1 MTEKEYLELANLLY
15 PGAQDISFYLNK
27 YPNRNISG
35 EVTRLGPSPTGYLHI
50 GQVYQSLIHRM
61 LANSTNGIFYLRL
74 EDTDNKRE
82 VENAGVIAYDML
94 VKLGLTPDEGY
105 RGKLPEI
112 GNYGPYKQSERI
124 EIYNAFARELVKRGR
139 AFPCFCKDSENL
151 EEIKRKREEELSEN
165 DNLTEHDPC
174 RDLTLEEIKE
184 NLKQGKKFALR
195 LLSIGDS
202 TKTHEFV
209 DAIKGKKE
217 LRENAR
223 DDVLIKSNGIPVYAF
238 AHVVDDTLMHTTII
252 VRGQE
257 WYQSL
262 PVHIEL
268 SRAFGFKPFKYA
280 HTPNIC
286 VLDEN
291 GNKRKIS
298 KRKDSFADVRFFL
311 NKGYPI
317 NAIIE
322 YLLTLLNSD
331 FELWRKNNPDL
342 PYTKFPFSL
351 KKIGVTNPL
360 FDFMKLDNISKTI
373 ISRYTAMDVY
383 DSAINWAHEW
393 NKEDLKVLEENK
405 DVLLKVL
412 SIDRGGD
419 RPRKDITYFSEILSL
434 YDYVLPNFKLAEANI
449 DNLDK
454 DNVKNFINEYSKQ
467 FTQFA
472 DNSEWFDNLKQVASK
487 FNFVDNKTY
496 KQNPEMFA
504 GNITDASK
512 LVRLAITGRTDSP
525 NLFEIMKI
533 LGVNECETRLNDF
546 IIKIYWYYDIIVLK
560 KSLNII

>member
-1 MTEKEYLELANLLY
+1 MTEKEYIELANLLY
-15 PGAQDISFYLNK
+15 PDTQDISFYLNK
-27 YPNRNISG
+27 YPNRNVSG

-50 GQVYQSLIHRM
+50 GQVYQSIVHRM
-61 LANSTNGIFYLRL
+61 LANETNGIFYLRL
-74 EDTDNKRE
+74 EDTDSKRE
-82 VENAGVIAYDML
+82 VDYAGEIAYDML
-94 VKLGLTPDEGY
+94 TRLGLTPDEGY
-105 RGKLPEI
+105 AGANPEI
-112 GNYGPYKQSERI
+112 GNYGPYKQSDRI
-124 EIYNAFARELVKRGR
+124 EIYHAFAHELVKRGR

-165 DNLTEHDPC
+165 EYLIDHDPC
-174 RDLTLEEIKE
+174 RNLTIDEIKE

-195 LLSIGDS
+195 LLSVGDS
-202 TKTHEFV
+202 NKTHEFV

-223 DDVLIKSNGIPVYAF
+223 DDVLIKSNGVPVYAF
-238 AHVVDDTLMHTTII
+238 AHIVDDTLMHTSII

-268 SRAFGFKPFKYA
+268 SRAFGFAPFKYA

-331 FELWRKNNPDL
+331 FEMWRKNNPDL
-342 PYTKFPFSL
+342 PYTKFPFGL

-373 ISRYTAMDVY
+373 ISHYSAEEVY
-383 DSAINWAHEW
+383 NSAITWAREW
-393 NKEDLKVLEENK
+393 NKDDLKVLEENK
-405 DVLLKVL
+405 DVLIKVL

-434 YDYVLPNFKLAEANI
+434 YNYILPNFKLSDIDVGNI
-449 DNLDK
+449 DK
-454 DNVKNFINEYSKQ
+454 VIAKNFIKKYSEQ
-467 FTQFA
+467 YVQLS
-472 DNSEWFDNLKQVASK
+472 DNAEWFENLKQVAFS

-496 KQNPEMFA
+496 KQNPEMYA

-533 LGVNECETRLNDF
+533 LGTTECKNRLNLF
-546 IIKIYWYYDIIVLK
+546 VLN
-560 KSLNII
+560 LNQ

>member
-1 MTEKEYLELANLLY
+1 MTEKEYIELANLLY
-15 PGAQDISFYLNK
+15 PDTQDISFYLNK
-27 YPNRNISG
+27 YPNRNVSG

-50 GQVYQSLIHRM
+50 GQVYQSIVHRM
-61 LANSTNGIFYLRL
+61 LANETNGIFYLRL
-74 EDTDNKRE
+74 EDTDSKRE
-82 VENAGVIAYDML
+82 VDYAGEIAYDML
-94 VKLGLTPDEGY
+94 TRLGLTPDEGY
-105 RGKLPEI
+105 RGSNPEI
-112 GNYGPYKQSERI
+112 GNYGPYKQSNRI
-124 EIYNAFARELVKRGR
+124 EIYHAFAHELVKRGR

-165 DNLTEHDPC
+165 ENLIDHDPC
-174 RDLTLEEIKE
+174 RNLTLDEIKN

-195 LLSIGDS
+195 LLSVGDS
-202 TKTHEFV
+202 NKTHEFV

-223 DDVLIKSNGIPVYAF
+223 DDVLIKSNGVPVYAF
-238 AHVVDDTLMHTTII
+238 AHIVDDTLMHTSII

-268 SRAFGFKPFKYA
+268 SRAFGFAPFKYA

-331 FELWRKNNPDL
+331 FEMWRKNNPDL

-373 ISRYTAMDVY
+373 ISHYSAEEVY
-383 DSAINWAHEW
+383 NNAITWAREW
-393 NKEDLKVLEENK
+393 NKDDLKVLEENK
-405 DVLLKVL
+405 DVLIKVL

-434 YDYVLPNFKLAEANI
+434 YNYILPNFKLSDIDVDNI
-449 DNLDK
+449 DK
-454 DNVKNFINEYSKQ
+454 QIAKNFIKKYSEQ
-467 FTQFA
+467 YVQLS
-472 DNSEWFDNLKQVASK
+472 DNAEWFENLKQVAFS

-496 KQNPEMFA
+496 KQNPEMYA

-533 LGVNECETRLNDF
+533 LGTTECKNRLNNF
-546 IIKIYWYYDIIVLK
+546 IEKII
-560 KSLNII
+560 

>member
-1 MTEKEYLELANLLY
+1 MTEKEYIELANLLY
-15 PGAQDISFYLNK
+15 PDTQDISFYLNK
-27 YPNRNISG
+27 YPNRNVSG

-50 GQVYQSLIHRM
+50 GQVYQSIVHRM
-61 LANSTNGIFYLRL
+61 LANETNGIFYLRL
-74 EDTDNKRE
+74 EDTDSKRE
-82 VENAGVIAYDML
+82 VDYAGEIAYDML
-94 VKLGLTPDEGY
+94 TRLGLTPDEGY
-105 RGKLPEI
+105 RGANLEI
-112 GNYGPYKQSERI
+112 GNYGPYKQSDRI
-124 EIYNAFARELVKRGR
+124 EIYHAFAHELVKRGR

-165 DNLTEHDPC
+165 DNLIDHDPC
-174 RDLTLEEIKE
+174 RNLTLDEIKN

-195 LLSIGDS
+195 LLSVGDS
-202 TKTHEFV
+202 NKTHELV

-223 DDVLIKSNGIPVYAF
+223 DDVLIKSNGVPVYAF
-238 AHVVDDTLMHTTII
+238 AHIVDDTLMHTSII

-268 SRAFGFKPFKYA
+268 SRAFGFAPFKYA

-331 FELWRKNNPDL
+331 FEMWRKNNPDL

-373 ISRYTAMDVY
+373 ISHYSAEEVY
-383 DSAINWAHEW
+383 NNAITWAREW
-393 NKEDLKVLEENK
+393 NKDDLKVLEENK
-405 DVLLKVL
+405 DVLIKVL

-434 YDYVLPNFKLAEANI
+434 YNYILPNFKLSDIDVGNI
-449 DNLDK
+449 DK
-454 DNVKNFINEYSKQ
+454 VIAKNFIKKYSEQ
-467 FTQFA
+467 YVQLS
-472 DNSEWFDNLKQVASK
+472 DNAEWFENLKQVAFS

-496 KQNPEMFA
+496 KQNPEMYA

-533 LGVNECETRLNDF
+533 LGTTECKNRLNSF
-546 IIKIYWYYDIIVLK
+546 VLK
-560 KSLNII
+560 LN

>member
-1 MTEKEYLELANLLY
+1 MTEKEYIELANLLY
-15 PGAQDISFYLNK
+15 PDTQDISFYLNK
-27 YPNRNISG
+27 YPNRNVSG

-50 GQVYQSLIHRM
+50 GQVYQSIVHRM
-61 LANSTNGIFYLRL
+61 LANETNGIFYLRL
-74 EDTDNKRE
+74 EDTDSKRE
-82 VENAGVIAYDML
+82 VDYAGEIAYDML
-94 VKLGLTPDEGY
+94 TRLGLTPDEGY
-105 RGKLPEI
+105 AGANPEI
-112 GNYGPYKQSERI
+112 GDYGPYKQSNRI
-124 EIYNAFARELVKRGR
+124 EIYHAFAHELVKRGR

-151 EEIKRKREEELSEN
+151 DEIKRKREEELSEN
-165 DNLTEHDPC
+165 ENLIDHDPC
-174 RDLTLEEIKE
+174 RNLTIDEIKE

-195 LLSIGDS
+195 LLSVGDS
-202 TKTHEFV
+202 NKTHEFV

-223 DDVLIKSNGIPVYAF
+223 DDVLIKSNGVPVYAF
-238 AHVVDDTLMHTTII
+238 AHIVDDTLMHTSII

-268 SRAFGFKPFKYA
+268 SRAFGFAPFKYA

-331 FELWRKNNPDL
+331 FEMWRKNNPDL

-373 ISRYTAMDVY
+373 ISHYSAEEVY
-383 DSAINWAHEW
+383 NNAITWAREW
-393 NKEDLKVLEENK
+393 NKDDLKVLEENK
-405 DVLLKVL
+405 DVLIKVL

-434 YDYVLPNFKLAEANI
+434 YNYILPNFKLSDIDVGNI
-449 DNLDK
+449 DK
-454 DNVKNFINEYSKQ
+454 QIAKNFIKKYSEQ
-467 FTQFA
+467 YVQLS
-472 DNSEWFDNLKQVASK
+472 DNAEWFENLKQVAFL

-496 KQNPEMFA
+496 KQNPEMYA

-533 LGVNECETRLNDF
+533 LGTTECKNRLNLF
-546 IIKIYWYYDIIVLK
+546 VLN
-560 KSLNII
+560 LNQ

>member
-1 MTEKEYLELANLLY
+1 MTEKEYIELANLLY
-15 PGAQDISFYLNK
+15 PDTQDISFYLNK
-27 YPNRNISG
+27 YPNRNVSG

-50 GQVYQSLIHRM
+50 GQVYQSIVHRM
-61 LANSTNGIFYLRL
+61 LANETNGIFYLRL
-74 EDTDNKRE
+74 EDTDSKRE
-82 VENAGVIAYDML
+82 VDYAGEIAYDML
-94 VKLGLTPDEGY
+94 TRLGLTPDEGY
-105 RGKLPEI
+105 RGANPEI
-112 GNYGPYKQSERI
+112 GDYGPYKQSNRI
-124 EIYNAFARELVKRGR
+124 EIYHAFAHELVKRGR

-151 EEIKRKREEELSEN
+151 DEIKRKREEELSEN
-165 DNLTEHDPC
+165 ENLIDHDPC
-174 RDLTLEEIKE
+174 RNLTLDEIKN

-195 LLSIGDS
+195 LLSVGDS
-202 TKTHEFV
+202 NKTHEFV

-217 LRENAR
+217 LRENTR
-223 DDVLIKSNGIPVYAF
+223 DDVLIKSNGVPVYAF
-238 AHVVDDTLMHTTII
+238 AHIVDDTLMHTSII

-268 SRAFGFKPFKYA
+268 SRAFGFAPFKYA

-331 FELWRKNNPDL
+331 FEMWRKNNPDL

-373 ISRYTAMDVY
+373 ISHYSAEEVY
-383 DSAINWAHEW
+383 NNAITWAREW
-393 NKEDLKVLEENK
+393 NKDDLKVLEENK
-405 DVLLKVL
+405 DVLIKVL

-434 YDYVLPNFKLAEANI
+434 YNYILPNFKLSDIDVGNI
-449 DNLDK
+449 DK
-454 DNVKNFINEYSKQ
+454 QIAKNFIKKYSEQ
-467 FTQFA
+467 YVQLS
-472 DNSEWFDNLKQVASK
+472 DNAEWFENLKQVAFS

-496 KQNPEMFA
+496 KQNPEMYA

-533 LGVNECETRLNDF
+533 LGTTECKIRLNTLVN
-546 IIKIYWYYDIIVLK
+546 KM
-560 KSLNII
+560 

>member
-1 MTEKEYLELANLLY
+1 MTEKEYIELANLLY
-15 PGAQDISFYLNK
+15 PDTQDISFYLNK
-27 YPNRNISG
+27 YPNRNVSG

-50 GQVYQSLIHRM
+50 GQVYQSIVHRM
-61 LANSTNGIFYLRL
+61 LANETNGIFYLRL
-74 EDTDNKRE
+74 EDTDSKRE
-82 VENAGVIAYDML
+82 VDYAGEIAYDML
-94 VKLGLTPDEGY
+94 TRLGLTPDEGY
-105 RGKLPEI
+105 RGANPEI
-112 GNYGPYKQSERI
+112 GDYGPYKQSDRI
-124 EIYNAFARELVKRGR
+124 EIYHAFAHELVKRGR

-151 EEIKRKREEELSEN
+151 DEIKRKREEELSEN
-165 DNLTEHDPC
+165 ENLIDHDPC
-174 RDLTLEEIKE
+174 RNLTIDEIKE

-195 LLSIGDS
+195 LLSVGDS
-202 TKTHEFV
+202 NKTHEFV

-223 DDVLIKSNGIPVYAF
+223 DDVLIKSNGVPVYAF
-238 AHVVDDTLMHTTII
+238 AHIVDDTLMHTSII

-268 SRAFGFKPFKYA
+268 SRAFGFAPFKYA

-331 FELWRKNNPDL
+331 FEMWRKNNPDL

-373 ISRYTAMDVY
+373 ISHYSAEEVY
-383 DSAINWAHEW
+383 NNAITWAREW
-393 NKEDLKVLEENK
+393 NKDDLKVLEENK
-405 DVLLKVL
+405 DVLIKVL

-434 YDYVLPNFKLAEANI
+434 YNYILPNFKLSDIDVGNI
-449 DNLDK
+449 DK
-454 DNVKNFINEYSKQ
+454 QIAKNFIKKYSEQ
-467 FTQFA
+467 YVQLS
-472 DNSEWFDNLKQVASK
+472 DNAEWFENLKQVAFS

-496 KQNPEMFA
+496 KQNPEMYA

-533 LGVNECETRLNDF
+533 LGTTECKIRLNTLVN
-546 IIKIYWYYDIIVLK
+546 KM
-560 KSLNII
+560 

>member
-1 MTEKEYLELANLLY
+1 MTEKEYIELANLLY
-15 PGAQDISFYLNK
+15 PDTQDISFYLNK
-27 YPNRNISG
+27 YPNRNVSG

-50 GQVYQSLIHRM
+50 GQVYQSIVHRM
-61 LANSTNGIFYLRL
+61 LANETNGIFYLRL
-74 EDTDNKRE
+74 EDTDSKRE
-82 VENAGVIAYDML
+82 VDYAGEIAYDML
-94 VKLGLTPDEGY
+94 TRLGLTPDEGY
-105 RGKLPEI
+105 RGANPEI
-112 GNYGPYKQSERI
+112 GDYGPYKQSNRI
-124 EIYNAFARELVKRGR
+124 EIYHAFAHELVKRGR

-165 DNLTEHDPC
+165 ENLIDHDPC
-174 RDLTLEEIKE
+174 RNLTLDEIKN

-195 LLSIGDS
+195 LLSVGDS
-202 TKTHEFV
+202 NKTHEFV

-223 DDVLIKSNGIPVYAF
+223 DDVLIKSNGVPVYAF
-238 AHVVDDTLMHTTII
+238 AHIVDDTLMHTSII

-268 SRAFGFKPFKYA
+268 SRAFGFAPFKYA

-331 FELWRKNNPDL
+331 FEMWRKNNPDL

-373 ISRYTAMDVY
+373 ISHYSAEEVY
-383 DSAINWAHEW
+383 NNAITWAREW
-393 NKEDLKVLEENK
+393 NKDDLKVLEENK
-405 DVLLKVL
+405 DVLIKVL

-434 YDYVLPNFKLAEANI
+434 YNYILPNFKLSDIDVGNI
-449 DNLDK
+449 DK
-454 DNVKNFINEYSKQ
+454 QIAKNFIKKYSEQ
-467 FTQFA
+467 YVQLS
-472 DNSEWFDNLKQVASK
+472 DNAEWFENLKQVAFS

-496 KQNPEMFA
+496 KQNPNMYA

-533 LGVNECETRLNDF
+533 LGSTECKNRLNSF
-546 IIKIYWYYDIIVLK
+546 VLN
-560 KSLNII
+560 LNQ

>member
-1 MTEKEYLELANLLY
+1 MTEKEYIELANLLY
-15 PGAQDISFYLNK
+15 PDTQDISFYLNK
-27 YPNRNISG
+27 YPNRNVSG

-50 GQVYQSLIHRM
+50 GQVYQSIVHRM
-61 LANSTNGIFYLRL
+61 LANETKGIFYLRL
-74 EDTDNKRE
+74 EDTDSKRE
-82 VENAGVIAYDML
+82 VDFAGEIAYDML
-94 VKLGLTPDEGY
+94 TRLGLTPDEGY
-105 RGKLPEI
+105 RGANPEI
-112 GNYGPYKQSERI
+112 GDYGPYKQSNRI
-124 EIYNAFARELVKRGR
+124 EIYHAFAHELVKRGR

-165 DNLTEHDPC
+165 ENLIDHDPC
-174 RDLTLEEIKE
+174 RNLTLDEIKN

-195 LLSIGDS
+195 LLSVGDS
-202 TKTHEFV
+202 NKTHEFV

-223 DDVLIKSNGIPVYAF
+223 DDVLIKSNGVPVYAF
-238 AHVVDDTLMHTTII
+238 AHIVDDTLMHTSII

-268 SRAFGFKPFKYA
+268 SHAFGFTPFKYA

-331 FELWRKNNPDL
+331 FEMWRKNNPDL

-373 ISRYTAMDVY
+373 ISHYSAEEVY
-383 DSAINWAHEW
+383 NNAITWAREW
-393 NKEDLKVLEENK
+393 NKDDLKVLEENK
-405 DVLLKVL
+405 DVLIKVL

-434 YDYVLPNFKLAEANI
+434 YNYILPNFKLSDIDVGNI
-449 DNLDK
+449 DK
-454 DNVKNFINEYSKQ
+454 QIAKNFIKKYSEQ
-467 FTQFA
+467 YVQLS
-472 DNSEWFDNLKQVASK
+472 DNAEWFENLKQVAFS

-496 KQNPEMFA
+496 KQNPEMYA

-533 LGVNECETRLNDF
+533 LGTTECKNRLNNF
-546 IIKIYWYYDIIVLK
+546 IEKII
-560 KSLNII
+560 

>member
-1 MTEKEYLELANLLY
+1 MTEKEYIELANLLY
-15 PGAQDISFYLNK
+15 PDTQDISFYLNK
-27 YPNRNISG
+27 YPNRNVSG

-50 GQVYQSLIHRM
+50 GQVYQSIVHRM
-61 LANSTNGIFYLRL
+61 LANETNGIFYLRL
-74 EDTDNKRE
+74 EDTDSKRE
-82 VENAGVIAYDML
+82 VDYAGEIAYDML
-94 VKLGLTPDEGY
+94 TRLGLTPDEGY
-105 RGKLPEI
+105 RGANPEI
-112 GNYGPYKQSERI
+112 GDYGPYKQSDRN
-124 EIYNAFARELVKRGR
+124 EIYHAFAHELVKRGR

-165 DNLTEHDPC
+165 EYLIDHDPC
-174 RDLTLEEIKE
+174 RNLTIDEIKE

-195 LLSIGDS
+195 LLSVGDS
-202 TKTHEFV
+202 NKTHEFV

-223 DDVLIKSNGIPVYAF
+223 DDVLIKSNGVPVYAF
-238 AHVVDDTLMHTTII
+238 AHIVDDTLMHTSII

-268 SRAFGFKPFKYA
+268 SRAFGFAPFKYA

-331 FELWRKNNPDL
+331 FEMWRKNNPDL

-373 ISRYTAMDVY
+373 ISHYSAEEVY
-383 DSAINWAHEW
+383 NNAITWAREW
-393 NKEDLKVLEENK
+393 NKDDLKVLEENK
-405 DVLLKVL
+405 DVLIKVL

-434 YDYVLPNFKLAEANI
+434 YNYILPNFKLSDIDVGNI
-449 DNLDK
+449 DK
-454 DNVKNFINEYSKQ
+454 QIAKNFIKKYSEQ
-467 FTQFA
+467 YVQLS
-472 DNSEWFDNLKQVASK
+472 DNAEWFENLKQVAFS

-496 KQNPEMFA
+496 KQNPEMYA

-533 LGVNECETRLNDF
+533 LGTTECKIRLNTLVN
-546 IIKIYWYYDIIVLK
+546 KM
-560 KSLNII
+560 